1 MKKTIDYY
9 TVSIHNERD
18 WKVVTAIIRRY
29 HLNASRF
36 HFIDVDYDFLCS
48 VNISRVVFSHTTLQV
63 CGWMIIGKKAT
74 VEDITPAQLLRIIK
88 ERGI

>member
-1 MKKTIDYY
+1 MGKTIDYN
-9 TVSIHNERD
+9 TVSINNERD

-36 HFIDVDYDFLCS
+36 QFVQMNYPSLCS